1 VTADPEVPRLRCA
14 VASSLRGDP
23 MPGTA
28 APAAGFLLVE
38 QPGGWGRQAL
48 TGSRLDREVGSELSA
63 RAITHGLRALLI
75 RRPGRQ
81 GPPQPDDAEPWR
93 RRWAVVSS
101 RPGREQSWWG
111 DFGADD
117 ELLTLPLDGSAGTA
131 TTDPFYLVCTHG
143 RHDTC
148 CAVEGRPVAAAL
160 HRVRPGSVWECSH
173 VGGDRF
179 AANVLAMPHGLYY
192 GRVPP
197 GSAAEL
203 VAAHEGGEVLP
214 DLMRGQTTTAPAAQ
228 AAVAHARRVLGEN
241 RIDALTPAG
250 TIHLGG
256 GRWQVRL
263 RRSPRN
269 LVATVQAAAAPET
282 GLLTCHASYPAHP
295 PTFEVL
301 DLVEVRS

>member
-1 VTADPEVPRLRCA
+1 MTAEPAEPGVRCA
-14 VASSLRGDP
+14 VAALRRGDP
-23 MPGTA
+23 MAGTA
-28 APAAGFLLVE
+28 APAGGFLLVE

-48 TGSRLDREVGSELSA
+48 TSSRLDPAVGSEVSA
-63 RAITHGLRALLI
+63 RAIAQGLRALLI

-81 GPPQPDDAEPWR
+81 VAAPR

-101 RPGREQSWWG
+101 RPGREQTWWG
-111 DFGADD
+111 DFGTDD

-160 HRVRPGSVWECSH
+160 DRLRPGAVWECSH

-192 GRVPP
+192 GRVRPARA
-197 GSAAEL
+197 GEL
-203 VAAHEGGEVLP
+203 VAAHEAGEVLP
-214 DLMRGQTTTAPAAQ
+214 DLLRGQTTTAPAAQ
-228 AAVAHARRVLGEN
+228 AAVAHARRVLGQN

-250 TIHLGG
+250 TIHLGA

-263 RRSPRN
+263 RHSPRN
-269 LVATVQAAAAPET
+269 VIATVQAAAGAEA
-282 GLLTCHASYPAHP
+282 GLLTCHALNPAHP
-295 PTFEVL
+295 PSFEVL
-301 DLVEVRS
+301 DLAEVP